1 MNAVKAWSYSRYA
14 LYELCP
20 LKFKLKHI
28 DRIPEPGSDAMER
41 GNAVHKE
48 LADYLVSGAGA
59 GTLPVI
65 VKSREQQAIYREMRA
80 IPDENKVV
88 EQQWGFTAKWRPTG
102 WFGGDTWFRSILDY
116 GVMYD
121 DNTFEAVD
129 HKTGKRYGSN
139 DEQVE
144 TQALAVMCKFQP
156 VTHVTTRLIYL
167 DGGEEEIAEFEAR
180 LRPLLAAK
188 WEKKV
193 QPMFTDTI
201 FAPRPNEKC
210 RFCHY
215 AKSKAGLCRFG

>member
-1 MNAVKAWSYSRYA
+1 MTKALTAWSYSRYA
-14 LYELCP
+14 LYETCP
-20 LKFKLKHI
+20 LKFKLSALDGIKE
-28 DRIPEPGSDAMER
+28 PESPAMAR
-41 GNAVHKE
+41 GTAIHAG
-48 LADYLVSGAGA
+48 LAAYIEGKGP
-59 GTLPVI
+59 LPAE
-65 VKSREQQAIYREMRA
+65 VKLPFQKQLYAEMRA
-80 IPDENKVV
+80 IPAESKVV

-102 WFGGDTWFRSILDY
+102 WFGGDTWFRSVLDV

-121 DNTFEAVD
+121 DNTFEAGD
-129 HKTGKRYGSN
+129 HKSGKRYGSN
-139 DEQVE
+139 DEQME